1 MTSALQGE
9 GGLGKADEV
18 RESSKGSCVKMRTR
32 GEGRGGQKIRKFCG
46 FHKWKAPNIA
56 FLIKFSQ
63 ETNVLFQ

>member
-32 GEGRGGQKIRKFCG
+32 GEGVKKTENFADVINGRPRIL
-46 FHKWKAPNIA
+46 H
-56 FLIKFSQ
+56 S
-63 ETNVLFQ
+63 